1 MTDTHIA
8 PDAHFL
14 IVDDDVAFCTVMQ
27 RALKRRG
34 LAVDVAHDGSSA
46 LDIAKTALPGYAVL
60 DLKLEYE
67 SGLELLL
74 PLLEM
79 RPDMKIVVLTGYGS
93 ISTAVAA
100 IKQGALNYLAKPV
113 SVETL
118 LGAFE
123 VEASAKDA
131 PAAEPVSLR
140 RIEWEHIQRALH
152 EHGGNLS
159 ATARSLGMHRRTL
172 QRKLQKRPV
181 KR

>member
-1 MTDTHIA
+1 LTENRIT
-8 PDAHFL
+8 PEAHFL

-34 LAVDVAHDGSSA
+34 LIVDVAHDGG
-46 LDIAKTALPGYAVL
+46 TALEMAKATLPEYAVL
-60 DLKLEYE
+60 DLKLETE
-67 SGLELLL
+67 VGLSLIA
-74 PLLEM
+74 PLLAL
-79 RPDMKIVVLTGYGS
+79 RADMKIVVLTGYGS

-100 IKQGALNYLAKPV
+100 IKEGALNYLAKPV
-113 SVETL
+113 NMETL
-118 LGAFE
+118 LDAFE
-123 VEASAKDA
+123 VEPSAREA

-140 RIEWEHIQRALH
+140 RMEWEHIQRALL

-159 ATARSLGMHRRTL
+159 AAARSLGMHRRTL

>member
-1 MTDTHIA
+1 MSETRIS
-8 PDAHFL
+8 PDAHLL
-14 IVDDDVAFCTVMQ
+14 IVDDDMTFCTVMQ

-46 LDIAKTALPGYAVL
+46 LEMAKAMLPGYTVL
-60 DLKLEYE
+60 DLKLESE
-67 SGLELLL
+67 SGLGLIA
-74 PLLEM
+74 PLLEL

-100 IKQGALNYLAKPV
+100 IKEGALNYLAKPV
-113 SVETL
+113 NVETL

-123 VEASAKDA
+123 VEASARES
-131 PAAEPVSLR
+131 PAAKPVSLR
-140 RIEWEHIQRALH
+140 RMEWEHIQRALQ